1 VASNLHLVMHG
12 VAIKKHCT
20 AADIS
25 VLIGL
30 PTDLVESELERAN
43 TGGRVVLADGKYMLS
58 PAGQM
63 ILLGEYSRFYA
74 DLRAD
79 NRFTGAYDRFEIIN
93 TDLKQVITEW
103 QTVEI
108 AGKRVPNDHSNAEY
122 DDKLIGRLG
131 DLHERFEPILTAMT
145 SSAPRL
151 RCYADKLGNALERAE
166 DGALEWV
173 SDARIESYHTVWFEM
188 HEDLL
193 RLLGRDREE

>member
-1 VASNLHLVMHG
+1 MVSNLHLVMHG

-30 PTDLVESELERAN
+30 PTDLVESELVSAN

-79 NRFTGAYDRFEIIN
+79 SRFADAYDRFENNQHGPQAIN
-93 TDLKQVITEW
+93 HGM
-103 QTVEI
+103 
-108 AGKRVPNDHSNAEY
+108 ANSRN
-122 DDKLIGRLG
+122 R
-131 DLHERFEPILTAMT
+131 
-145 SSAPRL
+145 
-151 RCYADKLGNALERAE
+151 
-166 DGALEWV
+166 
-173 SDARIESYHTVWFEM
+173 
-188 HEDLL
+188 
-193 RLLGRDREE
+193 REACSQ